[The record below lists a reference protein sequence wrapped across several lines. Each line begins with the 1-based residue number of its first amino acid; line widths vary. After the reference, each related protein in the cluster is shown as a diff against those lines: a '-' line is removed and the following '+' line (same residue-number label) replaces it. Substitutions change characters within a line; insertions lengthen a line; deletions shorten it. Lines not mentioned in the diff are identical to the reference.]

1 MSDALL
7 IAVLDTLLPGD
18 DGAAGPAPLPCA
30 SRIVSDLAP
39 LQSLAQPLLDGLAA
53 VEFLSA
59 DQTTRADMLRAL
71 ERSAPKR
78 FRSLLDRVLAAYY
91 QDPAVLAAFGWRDEP
106 PMPRGHA
113 LAGEDAAT
121 LSLLDQVRAR
131 GPIWRR

>member
-18 DGAAGPAPLPCA
+18 DGAAGRVALPPA

-39 LQSLAQPLLDGLAA
+39 LQSLAQPVLDLLAPAG
-53 VEFLSA
+53 FLSA
-59 DQTTRADMLRAL
+59 GAATRADMLRAL
-71 ERSAPKR
+71 ERSAPER

-106 PMPRGHA
+106 PMPRGHT
-113 LAGEDAAT
+113 LPGEDAAT
-121 LSLLDQVRAR
+121 LRLLDQVRAR